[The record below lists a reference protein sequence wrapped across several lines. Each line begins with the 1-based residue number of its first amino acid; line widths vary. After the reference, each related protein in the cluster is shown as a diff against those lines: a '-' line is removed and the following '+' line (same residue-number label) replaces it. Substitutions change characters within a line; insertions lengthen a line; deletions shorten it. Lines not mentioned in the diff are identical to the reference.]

1 MLLRMIQLRSEDATH
16 LATVKPL
23 KMCVFGT
30 EVSLMLF
37 IGIPGLYHQ
46 TVADGI
52 KFVVELMTR

>member
-1 MLLRMIQLRSEDATH
+1 MLLRMIQLQSEDATH
-16 LATVKPL
+16 LVTVKPL
-23 KMCVFGT
+23 KMCVLGT

-46 TVADGI
+46 NGGGCI